1 MAACGVSPEP
11 PAHHLA
17 KAARFARA
25 AHTLLGAGLA
35 EQATSAIYDTAFHAT
50 SALLASGGLE
60 ARTHEGVRR
69 LLALHFVKDGPLPA
83 HAARDLGR
91 LLSDRLL
98 ADDAVAGEIDAAA
111 AADAGRL
118 AIDLVRAILPV
129 LVARDPATEAVAAGL
144 RGELDQLAQAVG

>member
-17 KAARFARA
+17 KAARFAR

-50 SALLASGGLE
+50 SALLASSGLE

-129 LVARDPATEAVAAGL
+129 LVARDPATEAAAAGL
-144 RGELDQLAQAVG
+144 RDELDQLAQAVG